1 MVLNETYDFNRDAPL
16 NVKNAFKTPPQKV
29 LLKPPERLYRIL
41 TPAGVAD
48 VKNKLGGDN
57 FGPDPNEVG
66 LWWMRGKTF
75 GNIVKTSKQH
85 GQGLSEVVRSKMA
98 ISIEFS
104 PTMNALCI
112 IELKRDM
119 YAFEGLASPQPLLQ
133 KDPNFI
139 LLGNGEQVW
148 IPRMSWKDVFVARF
162 LNSFE
167 PINIADLS
175 PHLTVTLADLLRAKD
190 RG

>member
-1 MVLNETYDFNRDAPL
+1 MILNEDYDFNRNAPID
-16 NVKNAFKTPPQKV
+16 VKEAFKVPPQKV

-48 VKNKLGGDN
+48 VKNKVGRDAVKV
-57 FGPDPNEVG
+57 DPNEVG
-66 LWWMRGKTF
+66 FWWMRGKTF
-75 GNIVKTSKQH
+75 GSLIKSSRQY
-85 GQGLSEVVRSKMA
+85 GQGLSEIVRSKMA

-119 YAFEGLASPQPLLQ
+119 YAYEGIASPQRLR
-133 KDPNFI
+133 KNDPNYMLI
-139 LLGNGEQVW
+139 GHGEQVW
-148 IPRMSWKDVFVARF
+148 VPRMSWKDVFVVRF

-167 PINIADLS
+167 PINTADVG
-175 PHLTVTLADLLRAKD
+175 PNLTVTLADILRAKA